1 VHRDRADHGLGL
13 APSTLVV
20 PSGVGDGGGFLLGS
34 AFRWPVSDSLSN
46 ILQTR
51 MWRRWFSGLVI
62 PVITAA

>member
-13 APSTLVV
+13 ARSTLVV
-20 PSGVGDGGGFLLGS
+20 PSGAGDGEGFLLSS
-34 AFRWPVSDSLSN
+34 AFRWPVSESLNN
-46 ILQTR
+46 ILRTR